1 MPYAP
6 QEVKERLKR
15 EVSIQRLAEARGIKL
30 RRVGKELIGL
40 CPFHDDRNPSL
51 NIDPVKN
58 VWSCKGACGEGG
70 DVIRWV
76 ARTEGVSD
84 GHAIALLKR
93 DYAPSSGPVVK
104 QSTVPKL
111 PCPVTLGAEDRAVL
125 LEVVKFYGETLRETV
140 EAKRYLE
147 KRGLKSAEMLER
159 FQLGFS
165 DRMLGPALP
174 DRNRLAG
181 AEVRGQLERLGIV
194 RTSGHEHL
202 RGSLVIPVMNLEG
215 DVVQMYGRKIN
226 DNLRTGTDYHLY
238 LPGPMRGVWNEEA
251 FVASKEIILCES
263 LIDALTFWCAGHRN
277 VTASYGVNG
286 FTKDHRAAFE
296 RHGTKRVYIAYDGD
310 EAGNKAAVK
319 LAAEL
324 IETGVECFRVEFP
337 KGMDANEYALKV
349 TPATKS
355 LGVLLNRA
363 SWLGKGQRPAAR
375 VAVPVMVAPSVVAA
389 PEIVAAPEKEQAAKE
404 KMIEPA
410 APEPVIEAAAQEQIV
425 EEESILAE
433 IEAQSQ
439 SQIEAAAV
447 ASVEPSPEPAVA
459 ASPAA
464 IPEHVLPLAAVLP
477 PVAAMPPQ
485 VANKL
490 DVQTEVRGEDVMMW
504 FGDREYRVRGLAAN
518 TSTALLKVNLRILG
532 VNVHGDVALHVDT
545 LDLNSARQRMAF
557 SKQAAEELGIK
568 EGIVAHDLGQ
578 VWMKLEELRDEQIK
592 EALAPKEQAVK
603 LTDEERGAAMELLR
617 DPRLLERIV
626 EDFARCGVVGEEVNK
641 LVGYIGVVSRHL
653 RDPLAVIVQ
662 SSSAAGKSSL
672 MDAVLAFVP
681 EEQRVQY
688 SAMTGQSLFYMGET
702 NLKHKVLAIVEEA
715 GAQRA
720 SYALKLLQSEGE
732 LTIASTGKDPVSGRH
747 ITHEYRVEGPVMIFL
762 TTTAIDIDEELL
774 NRCLVLT
781 VNEDREQT
789 QAIHRI
795 QREAQTIEGLLRRR
809 DRDDLLRLHRNAQ
822 RLLQPISVV
831 NPYARSLTFHDGQTR
846 TRRDHTKYLT
856 LIHAIA
862 LLHQHQRPRLTREH
876 RGKPFEYIE
885 ATLNDI
891 AIANRLTAEVLGRSL
906 DELPPQT
913 RRLLL
918 LVDQMVKAECK
929 RQRIERTEY
938 RFSRREVRAATGWG
952 DTQLRLHLGRLEE
965 LEYLLAHRGGRGQ
978 SFVYELVFAVEG
990 DGSRPVMPGLI
1001 DVETLGGHRYDGN
1014 LAGVKGG
1021 FAGLESENAGSTRG
1035 QNGGVAGGA
1044 RDALSPM
1051 SIEVPASFYEDVLKI
1066 TTAGDE
1072 AGGNH
1077 VVAVPPHRSNGS
1089 LNGNGHHAG
1098 VTTWP
1103 A

>member
-1 MPYAP
+1 MPYVP

-15 EVSIQRLAEARGIKL
+15 EVSIQRLAETRGIKL

-40 CPFHDDRNPSL
+40 CPFHDDWNPCL

-76 ARTEGVSD
+76 ARAEGVSD

-111 PCPVTLGAEDRAVL
+111 PCPVTLGAEDRAVM
-125 LEVVKFYGETLRETV
+125 LEVVRYYSQTLRDTV

-147 KRGLKSAEMLER
+147 KRGLKSAEMLVR
-159 FQLGFS
+159 FKLGFS

-324 IETGVECFRVEFP
+324 IETGVECFRMEFP

-349 TPATKS
+349 TPAAKS

-363 SWLGKGQRPAAR
+363 SWLGKGQRPTSR

-389 PEIVAAPEKEQAAKE
+389 PEIVAAAKKEQAAKE
-404 KMIEPA
+404 KKIEQA
-410 APEPVIEAAAQEQIV
+410 APAPVIEAAVQEQII
-425 EEESILAE
+425 EEASIMAE
-433 IEAQSQ
+433 
-439 SQIEAAAV
+439 IEAAAV
-447 ASVEPSPEPAVA
+447 SPVEEKPEP
-459 ASPAA
+459 SPAA
-464 IPEHVLPLAAVLP
+464 IPDHVLPLAAVLP
-477 PVAAMPPQ
+477 PVAPLPF
-485 VANKL
+485 
-490 DVQTEVRGEDVMMW
+490 EVRGDDVFLR
-504 FGDREYRVRGLAAN
+504 FGDREYRVRGLEKN
-518 TSTALLKVNLRILG
+518 TSPLLLKINLRVLG
-532 VNVHGDVALHVDT
+532 VNRHGDMALHVDT
-545 LDLNSARQRMAF
+545 LEMSSARQRGAF
-557 SKQAAEELGIK
+557 AKQAAEELGVK
-568 EGIVAHDLGQ
+568 EGIIGHDLSQ
-578 VWMKLEELRDEQIK
+578 MWMKLELLRDEQIVS
-592 EALAPKEQAVK
+592 ALRPKEKAV
-603 LTDEERGAAMELLR
+603 TMTEGEREAALELLR
-617 DPRLLERIV
+617 DPRLMERIV
-626 EDFARCGVVGEEVNK
+626 EDFARCGTVGEETNK
-641 LVGYIGVVSRHL
+641 LVGYLGAVSRHL
-653 RDPLAVIVQ
+653 EKPLAIIVQ

-681 EEQRVQY
+681 EEHRVQY
-688 SAMTGQSLFYMGET
+688 SAMTGQSLFYMGDT
-702 NLKHKVLAIVEEA
+702 DLQNKVLAIAEEA

-720 SYALKLLQSEGE
+720 SYPLKLLQSEGE
-732 LTIASTGKDPVSGRH
+732 VSIASTGKDPVSGKH
-747 ITHEYRVEGPVMIFL
+747 ITHEYRVKGPVMIFL
-762 TTTAIDIDEELL
+762 TTTAIDVDEELL

-789 QAIHRI
+789 QAIHRA
-795 QREAQTIEGLLRRR
+795 QREAQTLDGLLRKRKR
-809 DRDDLLRLHRNAQ
+809 DAVLKLHRNAQ
-822 RLLQPISVV
+822 RLLRPLTVV
-831 NPYARSLTFHDGQTR
+831 NEQAPELSFPDSMTR
-846 TRRDHTKYLT
+846 TRRDHMKFLT
-856 LIHAIA
+856 LIRAIA
-862 LLHQHQRPRLTREH
+862 FLHQWQREVKTTIDED
-876 RGKPFEYIE
+876 GKPFEYIE
-885 ATLNDI
+885 AAEADVELAKKLI
-891 AIANRLTAEVLGRSL
+891 HEVLGRSL
-906 DELPPQT
+906 DDVQAQT
-913 RRLLL
+913 RGLLL
-918 LVDQMVKAECK
+918 LIDGMVRTACK
-929 RQRIERTEY
+929 REKIEREEY
-938 RFSRREVRAATGWG
+938 RFSRRDVRAFTHWS
-952 DTQLRLHLGRLEE
+952 DSQLKTHLRRLED
-965 LEYLLAHRGGRGQ
+965 LEYLIVHRGGRGQ
-978 SFVYELVFAVEG
+978 SFVYELFFEQPS
-990 DGSRPVMPGLI
+990 DESQPTLPGL
-1001 DVETLGGHRYDGN
+1001 EHGYD
-1014 LAGVKGG
+1014 AKKS
-1021 FAGLESENAGSTRG
+1021 GLEGEKSGGGLGQVRG
-1035 QNGGVAGGA
+1035 VSGGGA
-1044 RDALSPM
+1044 GQASPVSM
-1051 SIEVPASFYEDVLKI
+1051 RLPVPFYEDVLKI
-1066 TTAGDE
+1066 TTAGEE
-1072 AGGNH
+1072 AGANQ

-1098 VTTWP
+1098 GATWP

>member
-1 MPYAP
+1 MPYTP
-6 QEVKERLKR
+6 DDVKERLKK
-15 EVSIQRLAEARGIKL
+15 EISIQRLAEARGIKL

-51 NIDPVKN
+51 NIDPAKN
-58 VWSCKGACGEGG
+58 MWSCKGACGEGG

-84 GHAIALLKR
+84 GHAIALLKN

-111 PCPVTLGAEDRAVL
+111 PCPVTLGAEDRRVM
-125 LEVVKFYGETLRETV
+125 LEVVKFYGDTLRETV
-140 EAKRYLE
+140 EAQRYLE

-251 FVASKEIILCES
+251 FVASKDIILCES

-296 RHGTKRVYIAYDGD
+296 RHETKRVYIAYDGD

-349 TPATKS
+349 TPAAKS

-363 SWLGKGQRPAAR
+363 SWLGKGQRPASR
-375 VAVPVMVAPSVVAA
+375 VAVPEMVAPSGVAQ
-389 PEIVAAPEKEQAAKE
+389 PEIVATAKREQAAKE

-447 ASVEPSPEPAVA
+447 APVEPSPE

-464 IPEHVLPLAAVLP
+464 IPDHVLPLAAVLP
-477 PVAAMPPQ
+477 PVAPLPF
-485 VANKL
+485 
-490 DVQTEVRGEDVMMW
+490 EVRGEDV
-504 FGDREYRVRGLAAN
+504 FLRYGDREYRVRGLEKN
-518 TSTALLKVNLRILG
+518 TSPLLLKINLRVLG
-532 VNVHGDVALHVDT
+532 VNKHGDMALHVDT
-545 LDLNSARQRMAF
+545 LEMSSARQRGAF
-557 SKQAAEELGIK
+557 AKQASEELHVK
-568 EGIVAHDLGQ
+568 EGIIGHDLSQ
-578 VWMKLEELRDEQIK
+578 MWMKLELLRDEQIAN
-592 EALAPKEQAVK
+592 ALLPKEKAV
-603 LTDEERGAAMELLR
+603 TMTEPEREAALELLR
-617 DPRLLERIV
+617 DPRLMERIV
-626 EDFARCGVVGEEVNK
+626 EDFAVCGTVGEETNK
-641 LVGYIGVVSRHL
+641 LIGYLSAVSRHL
-653 RDPLAVIVQ
+653 EKPLAVIVQ
-662 SSSAAGKSSL
+662 SSSASGKSSL

-681 EEQRVQY
+681 EEHRVQY
-688 SAMTGQSLFYMGET
+688 SSMTGQSLFYMGDT
-702 NLKHKVLAIVEEA
+702 DLQHKVLAIAEEA

-720 SYALKLLQSEGE
+720 SYPLKLLQSEGE
-732 LTIASTGKDPVSGRH
+732 VSIASTGKDPVSGKH
-747 ITHEYRVEGPVMIFL
+747 VTHEYRVKGPVMLFL
-762 TTTAIDIDEELL
+762 TTTSPDVDEELL
-774 NRCLVLT
+774 NRCLVLS
-781 VNEDREQT
+781 VNEDRAQT
-789 QAIHRI
+789 QAIHRA
-795 QREAQTIEGLLRRR
+795 QRESQTLEGLLRKRKR
-809 DRDDLLRLHRNAQ
+809 DTVVKLHRNAQ
-822 RLLQPISVV
+822 RLLRRLHVANDLALELSFPDSM
-831 NPYARSLTFHDGQTR
+831 TR
-846 TRRDHTKYLT
+846 TRRDHMKFLT
-856 LIHAIA
+856 LIRAIA
-862 LLHQHQRPRLTREH
+862 FLHQCQREVKTTLDEN
-876 RGKPFEYIE
+876 GQPFEYIE
-885 ATLNDI
+885 T
-891 AIANRLTAEVLGRSL
+891 TAEDVELAKKLIQEVLGRTL
-906 DELPPQT
+906 DDMTAQT
-913 RRLLL
+913 RKLLL
-918 LVDQMVKAECK
+918 MVDEMVTAECE
-929 RQRIERTEY
+929 RQKIERIEY
-938 RFSRREVRAATGWG
+938 RFSRRDVRAYTSWS
-952 DTQLRLHLGRLEE
+952 DSQLKNHLGRLQDM
-965 LEYLLAHRGGRGQ
+965 EYLIVHRGGRGQ
-978 SFVYELVFAVEG
+978 SLVYELFFE
-990 DGSRPVMPGLI
+990 RPADESQPRLPGMEHGY
-1001 DVETLGGHRYDGN
+1001 V
-1014 LAGVKGG
+1014 AKKS
-1021 FAGLESENAGSTRG
+1021 GLEGQKSGGGLAHVRGVSGGGLSEK
-1035 QNGGVAGGA
+1035 
-1044 RDALSPM
+1044 SPM
-1051 SIEVPASFYEDVLKI
+1051 PMRVAVPFYEDALKI
-1066 TTAGDE
+1066 TVKDVAGE
-1072 AGGNH
+1072 NQ
-1077 VVAVPPHRSNGS
+1077 VVAVQPRS

-1098 VTTWP
+1098 GATWP